1 MHMHLVVVYK
11 CVLNLQCMWA
21 EVFARD
27 SIRIWVISQKVWGPI
42 DIERRTLSMKEFNV
56 EMRKCMIIS

>member
-27 SIRIWVISQKVWGPI
+27 PIRIWVISQKVWGPI
-42 DIERRTLSMKEFNV
+42 DIKKENFKHER
-56 EMRKCMIIS
+56 I